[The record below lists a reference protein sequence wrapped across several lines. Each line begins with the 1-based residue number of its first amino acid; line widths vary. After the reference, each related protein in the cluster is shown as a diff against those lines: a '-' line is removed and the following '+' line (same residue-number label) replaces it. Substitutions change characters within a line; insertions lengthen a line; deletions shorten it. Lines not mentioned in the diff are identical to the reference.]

1 MKYEIIMILL
11 FLNISISNPFL
22 EIVSFT
28 FYILTDCVVVVYHG
42 TIVAIGHG
50 LLKKLWPF

>member
-1 MKYEIIMILL
+1 MKYEIIKILL

-28 FYILTDCVVVVYHG
+28 FYILTVCVVVVYHG
-42 TIVAIGHG
+42 TTVAIGHG